1 MQIQYNIKNEIQN
14 ILEKEVKNLN
24 LGKVLI
30 DPYKKAV
37 EAGFS
42 GTEEEFYA
50 ALSSI
55 GDINAA
61 LDEING
67 EAV

>member
-1 MQIQYNIKNEIQN
+1 MQIQYNIKNEI
-14 ILEKEVKNLN
+14 KNLN

>member
-1 MQIQYNIKNEIQN
+1 MANE
-14 ILEKEVKNLN
+14 LN
-24 LGKVLI
+24 LGQVLI
-30 DPYKKAV
+30 DPYKKAL

-50 ALSSI
+50 ALASI